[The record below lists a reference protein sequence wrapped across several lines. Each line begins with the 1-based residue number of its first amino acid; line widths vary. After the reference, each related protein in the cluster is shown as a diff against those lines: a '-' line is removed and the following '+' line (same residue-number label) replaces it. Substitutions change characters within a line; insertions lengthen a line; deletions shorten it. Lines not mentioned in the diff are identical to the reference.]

1 MNWKDYI
8 TEAEQVLGETSE
20 DMLEEKMVKKY
31 HIEHGQKKVKW
42 VTDKP
47 GYRIEY
53 DQNHMPR
60 EVKISATETINR
72 RKGAKVGSL
81 KHNKKREQALRKKS
95 FQARERIGLDYN
107 KEVPEL
113 NTRREKGQTLKSDIK
128 GALKQKL
135 DNLRNRL
142 MKDIAKV

>member
-1 MNWKDYI
+1 M
-8 TEAEQVLGETSE
+8 GETPE
-20 DMLEEKMVKKY
+20 GMLEEKMVKKY
-31 HIEHGQKKVKW
+31 HVEHGRKKVKW

-53 DQNHMPR
+53 DRNHMPR
-60 EVKISATETINR
+60 EVKIRATERINR
-72 RKGAKVGSL
+72 RKGAKVGSP

-95 FQARERIGLDYN
+95 FLARERIGLDYD
-107 KEVPEL
+107 KETPEL
-113 NTRREKGQTLKSDIK
+113 NVRREEGQTLKSDVK

>member
-1 MNWKDYI
+1 MIWKDYI
-8 TEAEQVLGETSE
+8 TEAEQILGETPE

-53 DQNHMPR
+53 DRNHMPR
-60 EVKISATETINR
+60 EVKIRAAERLNR
-72 RKGAKVGSL
+72 RKGAKIGSL

-95 FQARERIGLDYN
+95 FLSRERFGLDYD
-107 KEVPEL
+107 KETPEL
-113 NTRREKGQTLKSDIK
+113 NTRREEGQTLKSDVK
-128 GALKQKL
+128 GALKQKM

>member
-8 TEAEQVLGETSE
+8 TEAEQILGETPE

-53 DQNHMPR
+53 DRNHMPR
-60 EVKISATETINR
+60 EVKIRATEKLNR
-72 RKGAKVGSL
+72 RKGAKIGSL

-95 FQARERIGLDYN
+95 FLARERIGLDYD
-107 KEVPEL
+107 KKIPEL
-113 NTRREKGQTLKSDIK
+113 NTRREEGQTLKSDVK

>member
-1 MNWKDYI
+1 M
-8 TEAEQVLGETSE
+8 GETPE
-20 DMLEEKMVKKY
+20 GMLEEKMVKKY
-31 HIEHGQKKVKW
+31 HVEHGRKKVKW

-53 DQNHMPR
+53 DRNHMPR
-60 EVKISATETINR
+60 EVKIRATERINR
-72 RKGAKVGSL
+72 RKGAKAGSP

-95 FQARERIGLDYN
+95 FLARERIGLDYD
-107 KEVPEL
+107 KETPEL
-113 NTRREKGQTLKSDIK
+113 NVRREEGQTLKSDVK

>member
-8 TEAEQVLGETSE
+8 TEAEQILGETPE

-31 HIEHGQKKVKW
+31 HIEHGQKKVRW

-53 DQNHMPR
+53 DQNHMPH
-60 EVKISATETINR
+60 EVKIRATEKLNR
-72 RKGAKVGSL
+72 RKGAKIGSL

-95 FQARERIGLDYN
+95 FLSRERIGLDYN
-107 KEVPEL
+107 KEIPEL
-113 NTRREKGQTLKSDIK
+113 NTRRKEGQTLKSDIK

-135 DNLRNRL
+135 DNLRNKL
-142 MKDIAKV
+142 MKDIVKV

>member
-8 TEAEQVLGETSE
+8 TEAERILGETPE
-20 DMLEEKMVKKY
+20 GMLEEKMVKKY
-31 HIEHGQKKVKW
+31 HVEHGRKKVKW

-53 DQNHMPR
+53 DRNHMPR
-60 EVKISATETINR
+60 EVKIRATERINR
-72 RKGAKVGSL
+72 RKGAKAGSP

-95 FQARERIGLDYN
+95 FLARERIGLDYD
-107 KEVPEL
+107 KETPEL
-113 NTRREKGQTLKSDIK
+113 NVRREEGQTLKSDVK

>member
-8 TEAEQVLGETSE
+8 TEAEQILGETAE

-31 HIEHGQKKVKW
+31 HVEHGQKKVKW

-60 EVKISATETINR
+60 EVKIRTTEKINR
-72 RKGAKVGSL
+72 RKGAKIGSL
-81 KHNKKREQALRKKS
+81 KHNKKREQALSVKSPSCPENAWVWITIRRLRSLTPGARKD
-95 FQARERIGLDYN
+95 R
-107 KEVPEL
+107 PL
-113 NTRREKGQTLKSDIK
+113 NP
-128 GALKQKL
+128 
-135 DNLRNRL
+135 
-142 MKDIAKV
+142 M

>member
-8 TEAEQVLGETSE
+8 TEAEHVLGETPK

-31 HIEHGQKKVKW
+31 HIEHGQKKVRW

-53 DQNHMPR
+53 DQNHMPH
-60 EVKISATETINR
+60 EVKIRATEKLNR
-72 RKGAKVGSL
+72 RKGAKIGSL

-95 FQARERIGLDYN
+95 FLSRERIGLEYD
-107 KEVPEL
+107 KELPEL
-113 NTRREKGQTLKSDIK
+113 NTRREEGQTLKSDIK

-135 DNLRNRL
+135 DNLRNKL
-142 MKDIAKV
+142 MKDIVKV

>member
-20 DMLEEKMVKKY
+20 GVLEEKMVKKY
-31 HIEHGQKKVKW
+31 YIEHGQKKVKW

-60 EVKISATETINR
+60 EVKIRTTEKINR
-72 RKGAKVGSL
+72 RKGAKIGSL

-95 FQARERIGLDYN
+95 FLSRERLGLDYD
-107 KEVPEL
+107 KETPEL
-113 NTRREKGQTLKSDIK
+113 NTRREEGQTLKSDVK

-135 DNLRNRL
+135 QNLKDKL
-142 MKDIAKV
+142 MKDVVKV